1 MERFLC
7 MAVEHKHKIGLAGPL
22 LVEPKPRE
30 PSKHQYDYDV
40 AAVAGLLQR
49 LGLERDVKLNVE
61 ANHATLAGH
70 SFEHEVALASALG
83 VFGSIDMNRGDLL
96 CGWDT
101 DQFPNNLGE
110 IALVIYHI
118 LKAGGFSTGGLNFD
132 AKVRRQSIDPADL
145 FHAHVGAMDLCARG
159 LLIAERML
167 ADGRLEQALQE
178 RYRGWQGEFGQQLL
192 AGKLSL
198 DAVAARTLE
207 RDQDPEPASGRQEYL
222 ENLLNR
228 YI

>member
-1 MERFLC
+1 
-7 MAVEHKHKIGLAGPL
+7 MAT
-22 LVEPKPRE
+22 
-30 PSKHQYDYDV
+30 
-40 AAVAGLLQR
+40 VAGLLYR

-61 ANHATLAGH
+61 CNHATLAGH

-83 VFGSIDMNRGDLL
+83 LFGSIDMNRGDLL

-110 IALVIYHI
+110 VALVLYHI
-118 LKAGGFSTGGLNFD
+118 LKAGGLATGGLNFD

-145 FHAHVGAMDLCARG
+145 FHAHVGAMDLCARA
-159 LLIAERML
+159 LLMAERMV
-167 ADGRLEQALQE
+167 ADGQLEQALRD
-178 RYRGWQGEFGQQLL
+178 RYQGWAGEFGRQVL
-192 AGKLSL
+192 AGQLTL
-198 DAVAARTLE
+198 EAVAARTLE
-207 RDQDPEPASGRQEYL
+207 RDLDPEPRSGRQEYL